1 MTGNTQSAPF
11 PTTEGAIRSTR
22 AGLQDAFFTKV
33 SASGVRLYST
43 MLGGSGNDFANGI
56 AATADG
62 STYVTGK
69 IAGLVTL
76 SAYGRSQVR
85 AAARL

>member
-1 MTGNTQSAPF
+1 MRSSRRSAP
-11 PTTEGAIRSTR
+11 R
-22 AGLQDAFFTKV
+22 ACA
-33 SASGVRLYST
+33 YST

-76 SAYGRSQVR
+76 SAYEEAKSERQR
-85 AAARL
+85 AFDLFESYSTQFGVHRKPGTETT